1 MKKTHW
7 LLRTFHNYLSFIM
20 ASLIFIMMIGG
31 LVDISFRYLINKPI
45 PGMSELMALGLG
57 ILVYGSL
64 PLVTANNE
72 HITVDLISWN
82 KNRYVAPVVSFL
94 VNVVSSLMRFTISWS
109 IAQVAMD
116 FASYGARSSFLE
128 INLSMIAWAMS
139 AMAFMCG
146 LIFIAKSFPG
156 KYSNQDKEKTL

>member
-94 VNVVSSLMRFTISWS
+94 VNVVSSAVSSSKRNAIEGCSVQRPIS
-109 IAQVAMD
+109 
-116 FASYGARSSFLE
+116 
-128 INLSMIAWAMS
+128 
-139 AMAFMCG
+139 
-146 LIFIAKSFPG
+146 
-156 KYSNQDKEKTL
+156 

>member
-7 LLRTFHNYLSFIM
+7 LLRIFHNYLSFIM

-94 VNVVSSLMRFTISWS
+94 VNVFSSLMLFTISWS
-109 IAQVAMD
+109 IAQAAMD

-128 INLSMIAWAMS
+128 INLSMIAWVMS

-146 LIFIAKSFPG
+146 LI
-156 KYSNQDKEKTL
+156 

>member
-1 MKKTHW
+1 VRYQHW
-7 LLRTFHNYLSFIM
+7 LLSASHHYLSLIM
-20 ASLIFIMMIGG
+20 ASLIFVMMMGG
-31 LVDISFRYLINKPI
+31 LIDIVFRYLINQPI

-82 KNRYVAPVVSFL
+82 QNQYVAAAVSFL
-94 VNVVSSLMRFTISWS
+94 VNIFSSLMLFTISWS
-109 IAQVAMD
+109 IAKVAMD

-128 INLSMIAWAMS
+128 INLSMIAWIMS

-146 LIFIAKSFPG
+146 LIFIAKSFSG
-156 KYSNQDKEKTL
+156 KPSNQDKEKT